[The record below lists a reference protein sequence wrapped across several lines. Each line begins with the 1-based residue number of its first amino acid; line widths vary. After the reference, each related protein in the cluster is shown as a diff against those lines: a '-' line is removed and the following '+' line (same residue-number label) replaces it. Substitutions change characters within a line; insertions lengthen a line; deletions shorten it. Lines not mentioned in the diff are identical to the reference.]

1 MLIWN
6 IGLVLVLSYLL
17 GSIPVGWIV
26 VAIGTG
32 KDVRGFGSGRTG
44 GTNAMRAAGLLAGLL
59 TALGDVLKAA
69 ATALVVAYFTPGMVW
84 VQVAAALLAIVGH
97 NYPIFLIRRNEA
109 GKLHL
114 SGGAGGAPC
123 LGGAIA
129 LWPPIWLFVLPLGAL
144 IYVGVGFASVT
155 TMSLAVLSTII
166 FGYRAYMGL
175 GPWEYVVYGLVAEFL
190 VVWALRPNLVRLRQ
204 GNERPVGLRAYF
216 LKRKE
221 KQSAEK
227 KRDEA

>member
-1 MLIWN
+1 MLILN
-6 IGLVLVLSYLL
+6 IGLVLVISYLL
-17 GSIPVGWIV
+17 GSIPFGWLV

-32 KDVRGFGSGRTG
+32 KDVRGVGSGRTG
-44 GTNAMRAAGLLAGLL
+44 GTNAMRAAGLFAGLL

-69 ATALVVAYFTPGMVW
+69 ATALVVQYFTPGNLW

-97 NYPIFLIRRNEA
+97 NYPIFMIKISKE
-109 GKLHL
+109 GKVNL

-129 LWPPIWLFVLPLGAL
+129 LWPPIWLIVLPLGVL
-144 IYVGVGFASVT
+144 VYIGVGFASVT

-166 FGYRAYMGL
+166 FAFRAIMGW
-175 GPWEYVVYGLVAEFL
+175 GPWEYVVYGLVAEAL
-190 VVWALRPNLVRLRQ
+190 VVWALRPNLIRLKE

-216 LKRKE
+216 QKRKE
-221 KQSAEK
+221 RALEM
-227 KRDEA
+227 KRDKE